1 MFNKCE
7 DTFHDCKSCN
17 KSICFEC
24 NDGYI
29 LSNKNKTKCLPVI
42 NPEQYDKCEVLIHNI
57 DINIE
62 DLDFMYFIDYYF
74 INSFPSTKYV
84 DHFVNEKEKYT
95 VTLFI
100 HSECT
105 EDLLNQGYYKID
117 SNDLYKEMYDLANIE
132 VNEVLFS
139 IFVTYNYQNHFRF
152 HDIYS
157 EYIKNEICPN
167 CLNIP
172 YTITNKYP
180 TIIKNVLGPLLSD
193 LLNNENINLFSK
205 DTDIFTGQYSNV
217 TLDGIDI
224 PFNER
229 LYYLYLHDYSQ
240 QLACNG
246 KDCELIEINN
256 EESTSACKCKMGNT
270 FEEIVNP

>member
-1 MFNKCE
+1 MS
-7 DTFHDCKSCN
+7 SCN
-17 KSICFEC
+17 
-24 NDGYI
+24 
-29 LSNKNKTKCLPVI
+29 

-132 VNEVLFS
+132 ANEVLFS

-157 EYIKNEICPN
+157 EYIKNEICPI

-172 YTITNKYP
+172 FTITNKYP

-205 DTDIFTGQYSNV
+205 DSDIFTDQCSNV

-240 QLACNG
+240 QIACNG
-246 KDCELIEINN
+246 KNCELIEINN
-256 EESTSACKCKMGNT
+256 EKSTSTCKCKMGNT
-270 FEEIVNP
+270 FEENVNP